1 MAILNIRPKS
11 VCRLDC
17 IALGE
22 VLLRLDPGDDRI
34 HTARN
39 FRVSEGGGEY
49 NVVRNLS
56 TVFGLD
62 TAVVTALAD
71 NPIGRLAE
79 GLIRQGG
86 VDVSE
91 IRWLETDG
99 VGKTARN
106 GLYFMERGFGPRSP
120 IGASDRAN
128 TAISRLTAGE
138 VDWQR
143 IFGVECSRWFHTG
156 GIFVGLSDTTPEV
169 ALEAMKAAR
178 ENGSIVSYDLN
189 YRESLWSGRGGRD
202 AANALNHE
210 LLPYADIVF
219 GVENF
224 STAMSGFDEAAF
236 RAAASSMMS
245 RFPDLKAVATTIR
258 DVHSANRHDLGAA
271 CFAGDRV
278 FRSRDLKEIDVYDRV
293 GSGDAFAAGFIYGL
307 MTDSDIQAGLEFG
320 TANAALTMA
329 SPGDASAAT
338 LAEVRHLAG
347 GRGSYVSR

>member
-1 MAILNIRPKS
+1 MAFLNIRPKS
-11 VCRLDC
+11 ECRYDC

-22 VLLRLDPGDDRI
+22 VLLRFDPGDDRI

-39 FRVSEGGGEY
+39 FRVFEGGGEY

-62 TAVVTALAD
+62 TSIVTALAD
-71 NPIGRLAE
+71 NPIGRLVE
-79 GLIRQGG
+79 GLVRQGG
-86 VDVSE
+86 VDASK
-91 IRWLETDG
+91 IRWAETDG
-99 VGKTARN
+99 IGKTARN
-106 GLYFMERGFGPRSP
+106 GLYFMERGFGLRSP
-120 IGASDRAN
+120 VGASDRAN
-128 TAISRLTAGE
+128 TAVSRLTAGE

-143 IFGVECSRWFHTG
+143 IFGVERARWFHTG

-178 ENGSIVSYDLN
+178 EGGALVSYDLN

-210 LLPYADIVF
+210 LLPYADVVF

-224 STAMSGFDEAAF
+224 SGGMSSFDETDF
-236 RAAASSMMS
+236 RAAASAVISK
-245 RFPDLKAVATTIR
+245 FPDLKAVATTIR
-258 DVHSANRHDLGAA
+258 DVHSANRHDLGAV
-271 CFAGDRV
+271 CFAREQV
-278 FRSRDLKEIDVYDRV
+278 FRSRDLTGIDVFDRV
-293 GSGDAFAAGFIYGL
+293 GSGDAFAAGFIFGL
-307 MTDSDIQAGLEFG
+307 MSDLDFQSALEYG

-347 GRGSYVSR
+347 GRGSHVSR